1 MNNSELKILV
11 FTINGQSYATDIS
24 EVERIL
30 GYEKSTDLPDVPD
43 FVDGIINYEDD
54 VLPIISL
61 AKRFNIKA
69 DSNLKEA
76 KVIVTKYNGGKIG
89 IIVNAVSE
97 VKDIKDSDIKETPK
111 IIGGISKRYIKGI
124 INNDNSIVVMLD
136 LSSILTEEE
145 KALL

>member
-1 MNNSELKILV
+1 MENSELKILI
-11 FTINGQSYATDIS
+11 FIINGQSYATDID

-43 FVDGIINYEDD
+43 FVDGIINYEND

-61 AKRFNIKA
+61 ARRFNIK
-69 DSNLKEA
+69 SSFNGREA

-89 IIVNAVSE
+89 IIVDAVSE
-97 VKDIKDSDIKETPK
+97 VKDIKASDVKKTPE

-124 INNDNSIVVMLD
+124 INNNNSIVVMLD
-136 LSSILTEEE
+136 LSNILTEEE